1 MRLIDA
7 ALSHSRTVIS
17 LLLLILVSGAYA
29 WMEIPKEADPDITI
43 PKIYVTINHE
53 GISQEDA
60 ERALV
65 RPLEEKLRSI
75 EGVKEM
81 ISWAREG
88 GANILL
94 EFDAGFDPDSALLDV
109 REEVDSAK
117 KDLPASGE
125 DPHVQEINISLFP
138 VLVVTMSGPLP
149 ERTLLRLARDVKDR
163 IEAIPAVL
171 EVKIAGDRDE
181 RVEVIVDPVLVES
194 YALDPERMAVVV
206 SRFNQLIAA
215 GAMDTGQGRF
225 SVKVPGIFDSVRD
238 IMSLPVKVE
247 GNAVVTLGDIATVQR
262 TFRDADGFARVNG
275 HPALALEVSKRAGEN
290 IIDTIAEVR
299 DVVEASRLIWPETV
313 EVTYSQDKSKDIRLM
328 LGDLQNNV
336 ISAVLLVMIV
346 VIAALGWRSGVLV
359 GIAIPGSFLS
369 GILVLAAFGLT
380 MNIVVLFA
388 LILAVGM
395 LVDGAIVVT
404 EYADRKMTEGEPRK
418 LAYAMAAKRMS
429 WPIIASTA
437 TTLAAFLPLLF
448 WPGIVGQ
455 FMKYLPITLIATLA
469 ASLVMALVFV
479 PTIGAFI
486 GKPGAEDEHTA
497 QALAAGSGEELM
509 RLKGPVGAYV
519 RLLGIT
525 LRYPS
530 LVLVLALATLMGTWV
545 AYGTFGKGVEFFP
558 KVEPDRAIVQV
569 HARGNL
575 AALEQDELVAR
586 VEAHILDIAR
596 ERGEF
601 TTVYTASGKRESRSE
616 EAEDVVGTISLDF
629 IEWNHRRP
637 AREILA
643 EILQRS
649 AEIPGIIVETK
660 KEEGGPPVGK
670 PVHIELASNDWERMG
685 TAIDLVRTHLEQTDG
700 LRDIE
705 DSRPIPGIEWELQV
719 DHEQAA
725 RFGADVAVIG
735 WFVQMVTKGLNISSY
750 RPDNSDDELDI
761 VVRFPETNR
770 NLGQLDSIRIRTELG
785 LVPIGNFV
793 KRVARPK
800 AGTLQRV
807 NMRRVMSVK
816 ADVVEGVLADDK
828 VRELRQWIAGA
839 ELPAG
844 VTWKFKG
851 EDEEQAAAKSFL
863 GKAFGVAL
871 FIMAIILVTQFN
883 SFYSGFLILSA
894 VIMSTVGVLL
904 GLLITGQ
911 PFGIVMS
918 GIGVIALA
926 GIVVNNNIVLIDTF
940 DRLREIE
947 PDAKLAVLRTGAQR
961 LRPVMLTTVTTIL
974 GLLPMVLRVNIDFV
988 SREITFGAPSTQWW
1002 TQLATAIAFGLAFAT
1017 ILTLVVTPAALMLRA
1032 NMRGYLN
1039 RGLEWKARRKAAKMR
1054 PLGDA
1059 TE

>member
-1 MRLIDA
+1 LKLIDA
-7 ALSHSRTVIS
+7 ALSRSRTVIS
-17 LLLLILVSGAYA
+17 ALLLILAS
-29 WMEIPKEADPDITI
+29 
-43 PKIYVTINHE
+43 IYVTINHE

-60 ERALV
+60 ERVLV
-65 RPLEEKLRSI
+65 RPMEEKLRAV
-75 EGVKEM
+75 EGVKE
-81 ISWAREG
+81 IVSWAREG

-109 REEVDSAK
+109 REEVDKAK
-117 KDLPASGE
+117 NDLPDDSDE
-125 DPHVQEINISLFP
+125 PDVQEVNISLFP
-138 VLVVTMSGPLP
+138 VLVVTMAGPLP
-149 ERTLLRLARDVKDR
+149 ERAMLRLARDLKDR
-163 IEAIPAVL
+163 IEGLPSVL

-181 RVEVIVDPVLVES
+181 RVEVIVDPILVES
-194 YALDPERMAVVV
+194 YALDPEQIAVVV
-206 SRFNQLIAA
+206 ARFNQLIAA

-225 SVKVPGIFDSVRD
+225 AVKVPGVFDSVRD
-238 IMSLPVKVE
+238 IMNLPVKVE
-247 GNAVVTLGDIATVQR
+247 GDAVITLGDIATVHR
-262 TFRDADGFARVNG
+262 TFRDAEGFARVNG
-275 HPALALEVSKRAGEN
+275 QPALALEVSKRAGEN
-290 IIDTIAEVR
+290 IIDTIARVR
-299 DVVEASRLIWPETV
+299 DTVEATRQAWPETI

-346 VIAALGWRSGVLV
+346 VIAALGLRSGFLV
-359 GIAIPGSFLS
+359 GIAIPGSFLT
-369 GILVLAAFGLT
+369 GILVLAAFGMT

-404 EYADRKMTEGEPRK
+404 EYADRKMTEGEPRR
-418 LAYAMAAKRMS
+418 LAYGMAAKRMS

-448 WPGIVGQ
+448 WPGIVGE

-469 ASLVMALVFV
+469 ASLLMALIFV
-479 PTIGAFI
+479 PTVGAYV
-486 GKPGAEDEHTA
+486 GKAGAEDEHTA

-509 RLKGPVGAYV
+509 SLKGPVGLYV
-519 RLLGIT
+519 RVLAQA
-525 LRYPS
+525 LRWPS
-530 LVLVLALATLMGTWV
+530 LVLVLAVLTLGGAWV
-545 AYGTFGKGVEFFP
+545 TYGVFGKGVEFFP
-558 KVEPDRAIVQV
+558 DVEPDRAMVQV

-575 AALEQDELVAR
+575 SAMEQDALVAR
-586 VEAHILDIAR
+586 VEAHVLDIAK
-596 ERGEF
+596 ERDEF
-601 TTVYTASGKRESRSE
+601 ITVYTSTGKRESQSE

-629 IEWNHRRP
+629 VEWNQRRP
-637 AREILA
+637 ASDILA
-643 EILQRS
+643 DILARS
-649 AEIPGIIVETK
+649 AAIPGIIVETR

-670 PVHIELASNDWERMG
+670 PIHIELASDDWELLNPVVEM
-685 TAIDLVRTHLEQTDG
+685 VRARVEQMDG

-705 DSRPIPGIEWELQV
+705 DSRPISGIEWELQV

-735 WFVQMVTKGLNISSY
+735 WFVQMITKGLNISSY
-750 RPDNSDDELDI
+750 RPDNSDEELDI

-770 NLGQLDSIRIRTELG
+770 TLAQLDSIRIRTELG

-807 NMRRVMSVK
+807 NLHRVLSVK
-816 ADVVEGVLADDK
+816 ADVMDGVLADRK
-828 VRELRQWIAGA
+828 VRELREWIAGI
-839 ELPAG
+839 ELPPG
-844 VTWKFKG
+844 VTYKFKG
-851 EDEEQAAAKSFL
+851 EDEEQAAAQAFL

-918 GIGVIALA
+918 GVGVIALA
-926 GIVVNNNIVLIDTF
+926 GIVVNNNIVLIDTY
-940 DRLREIE
+940 DRLRLIE

-961 LRPVMLTTVTTIL
+961 LRPVLLTTVTTIL
-974 GLLPMVLRVNIDFV
+974 GLLPMVLKVNIDFV
-988 SREITFGAPSTQWW
+988 SRQINIGAPSTQWW
-1002 TQLATAIAFGLAFAT
+1002 TQLSTAIAFGLAFAT
-1017 ILTLVVTPAALMLRA
+1017 ILTLVVTPSALMVRA
-1032 NMRGYLN
+1032 NMRDRLD
-1039 RGLEWKARRKAAKMR
+1039 RWAEWRAARRAAKAAPAR
-1054 PLGDA
+1054 EGA
-1059 TE
+1059 E